1 MKSQPERIDRIAAS
15 NVATERANLA
25 ETRLAAWNA
34 LSRAL
39 IRLMLA
45 YEGHEL
51 HPTIKSWYRGVMA
64 ECTGRRSKLREIAR
78 KERESAQY
86 QMEMFNNGD

>member
-1 MKSQPERIDRIAAS
+1 MKNQSPERIDRIAAS

-34 LSRAL
+34 LSKAL

-45 YEGHEL
+45 YEGHDFHE
-51 HPTIKSWYRGVMA
+51 TAKAWYRTISVEITA
-64 ECTGRRSKLREIAR
+64 RRPKLREIAN
-78 KERESAQY
+78 KERQNAIY
-86 QMEMFNNGD
+86 QLEMFNNE